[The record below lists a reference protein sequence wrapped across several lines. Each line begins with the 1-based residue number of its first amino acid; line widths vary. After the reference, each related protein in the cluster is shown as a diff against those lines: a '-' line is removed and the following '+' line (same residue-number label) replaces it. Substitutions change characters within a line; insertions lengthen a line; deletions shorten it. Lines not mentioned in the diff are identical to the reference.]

1 MPQIVLIVD
10 DSPPLHELVK
20 VHLDAEALIIHS
32 AFDGASGLKM
42 AASLN
47 PDLILLDVD
56 MPTMSGFE
64 VCRALKGD
72 AATAAI
78 PVVFLSAGTSSAA
91 KVCGLELQAVDYITK
106 PFDPDELCARVRAAL
121 RTKRL
126 LDLLPKTKG
135 AKDAS
140 PSGRQL
146 NARLSMAELAVARAG
161 NPWNRKPPGSS
172 SNFKLPEQAI
182 RQQP

>member
-32 AFDGASGLKM
+32 AFDGTSALKM

-56 MPTMSGFE
+56 MPVMTGFE

-72 AATAAI
+72 PATAAI
-78 PVVFLSAGTSSAA
+78 PVIFLSAGTSSAA

-135 AKDAS
+135 AKDESAS
-140 PSGRQL
+140 NGTSGRHL

-161 NPWNRKPPGSS
+161 NPWNRKPPASS
-172 SNFKLPEQAI
+172 SS
-182 RQQP
+182 